1 MPHSLRPE
9 QLRHVQLVPITGFDA
24 QGRLH
29 LDVMRENTQRLL
41 EAGVKVFIP
50 CAGSSEFHSLSADE
64 VVAAVQMTRDAVGEG
79 PVVMAPVGLQ
89 VGHALDV
96 GRRSLDAGA
105 DCVLVMPL
113 SAPYL
118 SDAGARDYYVALLDE
133 LSCPLLI
140 YKKSDIPSDALL
152 LELAE
157 RPGVVGVKYAVNDID
172 AFQRVVRDDEGRID
186 WFCGSAERY
195 APYFMLAGA
204 TGYTSGAG
212 NICPH
217 LTLAMFEACQS
228 ADWAQAL
235 RLQQIIRPIED
246 YRAKAGSSY
255 NVSFLKHAARR
266 IGLNFGPPRPPQR
279 RLTAEEQR
287 EIDALLEPILEAE
300 RELAESPAGVR

>member
-1 MPHSLRPE
+1 
-9 QLRHVQLVPITGFDA
+9 
-24 QGRLH
+24 
-29 LDVMRENTQRLL
+29 MRENTRRLF
-41 EAGVKVFIP
+41 EAGMKVFIP

-64 VVAAVQMTRDAVGEG
+64 IVAAVQMTREVVGG
-79 PVVMAPVGLQ
+79 GAVVMAPLGLQ
-89 VGHALDV
+89 VRYAIDLGQ
-96 GRRSLDAGA
+96 RSLEAGA

-118 SDAGARDYYVALLDE
+118 SDAGARDYYRSLLGE
-133 LSCPLLI
+133 LACPLLI

-152 LELAE
+152 LELADH
-157 RPGVVGVKYAVNDID
+157 PQVIGVKYAVNDID

-195 APYFMLAGA
+195 APFFMLAGA

-228 ADWAQAL
+228 GDWAQAL

-255 NVSFLKHAARR
+255 NVSFLKHAARS
-266 IGLNFGPPRPPQR
+266 IGLDFGPPRPPQR
-279 RLTAEEQR
+279 RLTADEQR
-287 EIDALLEPILEAE
+287 EIDALLEPILEVE
-300 RELAESPAGVR
+300 RELAEAPAGAR